1 MKIKIFTLTIPVLF
15 FASVCFAD
23 YGAMK
28 KELENYTPQDSFA
41 IRQSP
46 DIAVQKTPSHTAVP
60 FPAGSQIPDR
70 SQIHHLKQ
78 GYEKQIYG
86 PNGDA
91 AAMGV
96 DEKIFAQV
104 SQAGDDP
111 KAFAA
116 LLAQK
121 IDLKEIKAI
130 AALRNTDIKAARKK
144 VLAEIQSFDQVTQL
158 DDSLQQYAA
167 FTAALNNRVGPL
179 KTKDSIKAGHPFPG
193 LVALKGRVIQSQ
205 VDMRVEQMK
214 IAGKQ
219 VRQDVENAY
228 WELAYTTRSIR
239 IIHETMAAFDRL
251 LDVAASLYKS
261 GRTSYQD
268 VIKVTI
274 KIEELKEERVSL
286 ENEADNVKIR
296 LLELM
301 NLPADTRMGPVKTA
315 PLPETIPP
323 PEKLVS
329 LAREHRQ
336 ELAAIRFQISKLQS
350 MVEMAESMKQSSFTL
365 GLSYF
370 EADHVNTA
378 GTGAPQQPF
387 GEKTMA
393 SMKNNQPVNPWYGVD
408 SPWLQQTRQT
418 LAGLEH
424 TLTARENATDRMV
437 YNAWFKTDKN
447 RRELDLY
454 KNRILPLTKS
464 ALDVSTREYETG
476 SIPFSQAIGSYT
488 DWLKAKLAIAQ
499 KTKDLGIS
507 FAALETVVGKKL

>member
-1 MKIKIFTLTIPVLF
+1 MKIQISILTILVLF
-15 FASVCFAD
+15 FVSVCFAD
-23 YGAMK
+23 YGTMK
-28 KELENYTPQDSFA
+28 KELEDYRPRDSFA
-41 IRQSP
+41 IRPSS
-46 DIAVQKTPSHTAVP
+46 DILEQKSDSREAMLSVDE
-60 FPAGSQIPDR
+60 SQI
-70 SQIHHLKQ
+70 QILKQ
-78 GYEKQIYG
+78 EYEKNLYG
-86 PNGDA
+86 PVDDA
-91 AAMGV
+91 VTMGV
-96 DEKIFAQV
+96 DEKILARL
-104 SQAGDDP
+104 SPTGDDP
-111 KAFAA
+111 EAA
-116 LLAQK
+116 AELIRQK
-121 IDLKEIKAI
+121 INLKEIKAI

-144 VLAEIQSFDQVTQL
+144 VLAEIQSFDQVTHL

-179 KTKDSIKAGHPFPG
+179 KTKDSIKAEHPFPG
-193 LVALKGRVIQSQ
+193 LVALKGRIVQSQ
-205 VDMRVEQMK
+205 VDMLVEQMK

-219 VRQDVENAY
+219 VLQDVDNAY

-274 KIEELKEERVSL
+274 KIEELNEDLVTL
-286 ENEADNVKIR
+286 ENKADNGKIR

-301 NLPADTRMGPVKTA
+301 DLPADTRMGPVKTA
-315 PLPETIPP
+315 SLPETIPV
-323 PEKLVS
+323 PEKL
-329 LAREHRQ
+329 LPIARDHRQ

-350 MVEMAESMKQSSFTL
+350 MVEMAELMKQSSFTL

-378 GTGAPQQPF
+378 GTDAPQQAF
-387 GEKTMA
+387 AEKTMA
-393 SMKNNQPVNPWYGVD
+393 SMKNNQPVKPWYGLD

-424 TLTARENATDRMV
+424 TLVARENATDRMV

-447 RRELDLY
+447 LRELDLY
-454 KNRILPLTKS
+454 QNRILPLTKS

-488 DWLKAKLAIAQ
+488 DWLNVKLTIAQ
-499 KTKDLGIS
+499 KTKDLGVS
-507 FAALETVVGKKL
+507 FAALETVVGTNL